1 MEGNTLV
8 GAVYQAFK
16 KYEGKKR
23 KKYEGNS
30 NLKVRGTSFVKQS

>member
-8 GAVYQAFK
+8 DAVYQAFK
-16 KYEGKKR
+16 KYEGKG
-23 KKYEGNS
+23 KKDEGNG